1 MASLAADRWGAIVL
15 HYRDEVF
22 QPINDLRIT
31 LFQVIGVVA
40 TICAALLAGLWV
52 WLLRALRG
60 AETLKA
66 S

>member
-1 MASLAADRWGAIVL
+1 
-15 HYRDEVF
+15 
-22 QPINDLRIT
+22 
-31 LFQVIGVVA
+31 VVA

-60 AETLKA
+60 GETLKA